1 MSEYDDELALR
12 DEFARWRAEARYA
25 LPRKDVTR
33 VRAAARR
40 RRVTRVIVSGVCAG
54 MMLGAPVAAWAVD
67 WHNFREVVASGTR

>member
-25 LPRKDVTR
+25 LPPGDVTR

-40 RRVTRVIVSGVCAG
+40 RRVTRVIVTGVFASA
-54 MMLGAPVAAWAVD
+54 LLVAPATAWALD
-67 WHNFREVVASGTR
+67 WHNCREVVPSGTR